1 MFSLFSIH
9 THDTFTKCPSCYC
22 QCLRNIFYTF
32 KPLLVLIIPV
42 QIFLFLFYESSNPP
56 FFEVQL
62 NEPPLLNHW
71 MSCWILDRIMPFS
84 KFLYYLYQYLPLWSL
99 FLFIWIIKF
108 MNLYLL
114 STVLYF
120 TKSRMCC
127 AHSKCSINIVS
138 WMRMLLFQ
146 HVTHSRYLYF
156 TTGIQRLIWRMQWW
170 EKVGKYE

>member
-1 MFSLFSIH
+1 
-9 THDTFTKCPSCYC
+9 
-22 QCLRNIFYTF
+22 
-32 KPLLVLIIPV
+32 
-42 QIFLFLFYESSNPP
+42 
-56 FFEVQL
+56 
-62 NEPPLLNHW
+62 

-84 KFLYYLYQYLPLWSL
+84 KFLYYLCQYLPLWSL
-99 FLFIWIIKF
+99 FLFTWIIKF

-156 TTGIQRLIWRMQWW
+156 TTGIERLIWRMQWW
-170 EKVGKYE
+170 EKVGKCESKFFWWENMNEKYYNTCQAHSSSIFILLSYLKRDIWLDIPLCWERG